1 MSITSRL
8 YCPAD
13 VPFTG
18 KAERSRTGNP
28 ELRTIG
34 IRRMTVEI
42 KQAGAGMGRHT
53 VKPLQPYEKASL
65 TFTPEK
71 GKWTDKADYQ
81 VVFLRDGQI
90 VETNNF
96 NISK

>member
-8 YCPAD
+8 YYPAD

-18 KAERSRTGNP
+18 KAGTKSNWKSRTSDYRYQ
-28 ELRTIG
+28 E
-34 IRRMTVEI
+34 
-42 KQAGAGMGRHT
+42 
-53 VKPLQPYEKASL
+53 
-65 TFTPEK
+65 
-71 GKWTDKADYQ
+71 KWTDKADYQ

>member
-1 MSITSRL
+1 MRTCLMSITSRL

-18 KAERSRTGNP
+18 KA
-28 ELRTIG
+28 
-34 IRRMTVEI
+34 EI

>member
-1 MSITSRL
+1 
-8 YCPAD
+8 
-13 VPFTG
+13 
-18 KAERSRTGNP
+18 
-28 ELRTIG
+28 
-34 IRRMTVEI
+34 
-42 KQAGAGMGRHT
+42 MGRHT

>member
-1 MSITSRL
+1 MLYVLYSIH
-8 YCPAD
+8 A
-13 VPFTG
+13 
-18 KAERSRTGNP
+18 
-28 ELRTIG
+28 
-34 IRRMTVEI
+34 
-42 KQAGAGMGRHT
+42 
-53 VKPLQPYEKASL
+53 
-65 TFTPEK
+65 EK